1 MYCLTAAI
9 KSTAEPFFTH
19 GAWTRR
25 PAWRPKVRANLSRR
39 RSRWRFCGIFTSNS
53 FSFHIDPSRS
63 SALHSFVARS
73 TNQSEK
79 PSVPPR
85 RALSPVQGMLTN
97 LHSESDRIDPTWSA
111 NDFDQGVYAMAS
123 AYGGTVSRLLLQPLE
138 ERARAKDVE
147 GTERA
152 NAVLV
157 KLVSCANLEYAC
169 LAPRCTRTLF
179 TLFVGARCTDDAADD
194 AADVLCA
201 FRDYR
206 FDVLRSTN

>member
-1 MYCLTAAI
+1 
-9 KSTAEPFFTH
+9 
-19 GAWTRR
+19 
-25 PAWRPKVRANLSRR
+25 
-39 RSRWRFCGIFTSNS
+39 
-53 FSFHIDPSRS
+53 
-63 SALHSFVARS
+63 
-73 TNQSEK
+73 
-79 PSVPPR
+79 
-85 RALSPVQGMLTN
+85 MLTN

-123 AYGGTVSRLLLQPLE
+123 AYGDTVLRLLLQPLE
-138 ERARAKDVE
+138 ERARAKDVK

-152 NAVLV
+152 NTVLV
-157 KLVSCANLEYAC
+157 KLVSCTNLEYAC

-179 TLFVGARCTDDAADD
+179 TLFVGTRCTDDAADD